1 MLREEQDMSRQRPLR
16 RSFRKGFHGFSL
28 IEVVITLVLTA
39 LLLSQ
44 AVPAF
49 SAFMARNRLA
59 AATNDVR
66 GCLSFARQS
75 AVTQGEPVA
84 VCPGDS
90 SAGCLSDWSIG
101 KWLVFADSDH
111 DGRLDG
117 GESLLREGRVPG
129 MVAGVSVSGNG
140 PFRQAVV
147 FVPQG
152 HAERV
157 SGAFASGRLRVC
169 VQGGSGPN
177 ARELILSAS
186 GRVRLRSVDLDG
198 ACPPL

>member
-1 MLREEQDMSRQRPLR
+1 MLRDEQDMSWQRPLR
-16 RSFRKGFHGFSL
+16 RPFCKGCYGFSL
-28 IEVVITLVLTA
+28 MELLSVLVLAA

-49 SAFMARNRLA
+49 SEFMARNRLA

-75 AVTQGEPVA
+75 AITQARPVA

-90 SAGCLSDWSIG
+90 STGCSTDWSMG
-101 KWLVFADSDH
+101 SWLVFADSDH
-111 DGRLDG
+111 DGRLGG
-117 GESLLREGRVPG
+117 GENLLREGRVPG
-129 MVAGVSVSGNG
+129 MAEGVSVSGNG

-169 VQGGSGPN
+169 VQGGGGSS

-186 GRVRLRSVDLDG
+186 GRVRLRSVDFDG